1 MLVMSTS
8 NEIGAGYGVLAG
20 ATTGGGRGTGCGP
33 GEFCAHT
40 VVGTAM
46 HTAAKAAK
54 APLRRENKC
63 GMQILRNCA
72 AELSTSDSRRQ
83 NATVCETVKSIGAAP
98 SAPVPQVPDVGSTL
112 ALSSGT
118 SPWHLLTSTG
128 LSIPFG
134 GPAFVRSK
142 QRGAR
147 GENRLWLRKSQALSL
162 Q

>member
-8 NEIGAGYGVLAG
+8 NEIAAGYGVSAG

-33 GEFCAHT
+33 DEFCATT

-72 AELSTSDSRRQ
+72 AVLSTSDSGRQ
-83 NATVCETVKSIGAAP
+83 NPTVCETVKSIGAAP
-98 SAPVPQVPDVGSTL
+98 CARSWEHVIRIVGNIPVARIDID
-112 ALSSGT
+112 
-118 SPWHLLTSTG
+118 WR
-128 LSIPFG
+128 SIPFG
-134 GPAFVRSK
+134 GPALVRSK

-147 GENRLWLRKSQALSL
+147 EENPLWLRKSQALSL